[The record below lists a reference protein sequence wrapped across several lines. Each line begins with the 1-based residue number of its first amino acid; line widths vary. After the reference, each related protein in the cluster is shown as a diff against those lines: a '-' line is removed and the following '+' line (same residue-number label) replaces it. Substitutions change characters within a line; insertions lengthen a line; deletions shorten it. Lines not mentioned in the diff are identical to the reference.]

1 MTLKFCQIKFIYV
14 YSTQKNNA
22 IPLGSNECAPRI
34 SANII

>member
-22 IPLGSNECAPRI
+22 IPLGSFRVQI
-34 SANII
+34 